1 MQHEGNH
8 LSLSTHPWE
17 PPGVGALVRFVLHLL
32 LEIADVYKAIANG
45 AWKKED
51 LKAKVSELDRKI
63 ALSIAPPSEAEEDEQ
78 KENNSQELQQE
89 KPHTESSLSME
100 THNDKHS
107 FANGS
112 QKISTSSSITRSNSF
127 APNHNSSDKLPEDKG
142 IMSKV
147 VFSKPKWKI

>member
-1 MQHEGNH
+1 M
-8 LSLSTHPWE
+8 
-17 PPGVGALVRFVLHLL
+17 LHLL

-51 LKAKVSELDRKI
+51 ELRFLKAKASELDRKI
-63 ALSIAPPSEAEEDEQ
+63 ALSIAPPSEEEEDEQ

-107 FANGS
+107 FANGY

>member
-1 MQHEGNH
+1 M
-8 LSLSTHPWE
+8 
-17 PPGVGALVRFVLHLL
+17 GAVVRFVLHLL

-51 LKAKVSELDRKI
+51 ELRFLKAKASELDRKI
-63 ALSIAPPSEAEEDEQ
+63 ALSISPPSEEEEDEQ

-107 FANGS
+107 FAKGS
-112 QKISTSSSITRSNSF
+112 QKIS
-127 APNHNSSDKLPEDKG
+127 LC
-142 IMSKV
+142 
-147 VFSKPKWKI
+147 